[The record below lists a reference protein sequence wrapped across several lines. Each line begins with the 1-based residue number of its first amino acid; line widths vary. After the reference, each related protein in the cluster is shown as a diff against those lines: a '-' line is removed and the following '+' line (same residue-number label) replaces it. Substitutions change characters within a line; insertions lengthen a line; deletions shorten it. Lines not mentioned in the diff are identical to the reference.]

1 MNFLACEGGL
11 LMASIIQ
18 QLITGISIGS
28 IYALLAVG
36 YALIYS
42 IFDFTN
48 FAFGSLMMCCA
59 YASFF
64 AISYFSLPLPF
75 ALVLILACGILI
87 SVVTEL
93 VAYRPMRNKNASRLF
108 LMIAAMG
115 VDLVLTYT
123 CVNLFST
130 NVRPLSIPFLVGSIQ
145 VGGVSVAKLDVCSGV
160 VALVLLLL
168 LWTLLYKTKYGIAI
182 RASSVDT
189 KTAGLMGIN
198 VNVISL
204 IVFALSGVMAA
215 FAGMFFGLKYAVYPT
230 LGSISN
236 KAFISSVIGGLGS
249 LPGAVIGALLLGVL
263 ETLITGFVSSAWRD
277 VFSFSLMIIILIFRP
292 FGLMGKSKGEKI

>member
-1 MNFLACEGGL
+1 
-11 LMASIIQ
+11 MASIVQ
-18 QLITGISIGS
+18 QMITGISIGS

-59 YASFF
+59 YAAFF
-64 AISYFSLPLPF
+64 TISYFGLPLPV
-75 ALVLILACGILI
+75 ALVLILGCGVLI
-87 SVVTEL
+87 SIVTEL
-93 VAYRPMRNKNASRLF
+93 VAYRPMRNKNATRLF

-115 VDLVLTYT
+115 VDMMLQYL

-130 NVRPLSIPFLVGSIQ
+130 NVRPLSIDFLVGSIDL
-145 VGGVSVAKLDVCSGV
+145 GGVTIAKLDICSAV
-160 VALVLLLL
+160 VALVLLALAG
-168 LWTLLYKTKYGIAI
+168 TVLYKTKQGVAI

-204 IVFALSGVMAA
+204 IVFALSGIMAA
-215 FAGMFFGLKYAVYPT
+215 SAGTFFGLKYAVYPT
-230 LGSISN
+230 LGTISN

-263 ETLITGFVSSAWRD
+263 ETMITGFVSSAWRD
-277 VFSFSLMIIILIFRP
+277 VFSFSLMIVILIFRP
-292 FGLMGKSKGEKI
+292 YGLMGKSKGEKI

>member
-1 MNFLACEGGL
+1 
-11 LMASIIQ
+11 MASLIQ
-18 QLITGISIGS
+18 QLITGVSIGS

-59 YASFF
+59 YAAFF
-64 AISYFSLPLPF
+64 AISYFDLPI
-75 ALVLILACGILI
+75 ILAVVIILVFGMCL
-87 SVVTEL
+87 SVLTEL
-93 VAYRPMRNKNASRLF
+93 VAYRPMRSKNASRLF

-115 VDLVLTYT
+115 VDLMLTYL

-130 NVRPLSIPFLVGSIQ
+130 NVRPLSIPFLSGAVQLGTVSI
-145 VGGVSVAKLDVCSGV
+145 SKLDICSATI
-160 VALVLLLL
+160 ALVLLVL
-168 LWTLLYKTKYGIAI
+168 LWTLLQKTKYGIAI

-198 VNVISL
+198 VNVISI

-215 FAGMFFGLKYAVYPT
+215 FAGLFFGLKYAVYPT
-230 LGSISN
+230 LGTIST

-249 LPGAVIGALLLGVL
+249 LPGAIVGALILGVL

-277 VFSFSLMIIILIFRP
+277 LFSFTLMIVILIFRP
-292 FGLMGKSKGEKI
+292 YGLMGKSKSDKI